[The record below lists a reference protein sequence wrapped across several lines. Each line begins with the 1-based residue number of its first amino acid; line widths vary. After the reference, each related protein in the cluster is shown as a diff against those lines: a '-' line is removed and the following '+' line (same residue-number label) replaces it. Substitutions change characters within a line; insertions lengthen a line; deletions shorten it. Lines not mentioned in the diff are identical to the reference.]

1 MLTTSKVSGC
11 SLTLTP
17 TLTLTL
23 TLTLLGLGLNAQGAY
38 ADVLGRLGGAAL
50 PAGAS
55 AGAKGKAASKDR
67 GRFAGLGMK
76 V

>member
-1 MLTTSKVSGC
+1 MLTTLKVSGC

-38 ADVLGRLGGAAL
+38 ADVLGGAAP